1 MDAAF
6 APLPAL
12 TVSERSR
19 THLFNGCPTSHF
31 PAQDGRYRVYDGEG
45 QFLGLAAVTGGVLQ
59 VEKLFCERD

>member
-1 MDAAF
+1 M
-6 APLPAL
+6 
-12 TVSERSR
+12 SERIR
-19 THLFNGCPTSHF
+19 THLFNGCPTSRF